1 MPFEMSRHRVY
12 LLLRNAVALSTRKWK
27 NLADILS
34 PATVNASGWNCT
46 PQMGFPLIFSMASGM
61 LSVAHA
67 VIRKPGAACFTAW

>member
-34 PATVNASGWNCT
+34 PATVNASGGTVLPKWA
-46 PQMGFPLIFSMASGM
+46 F
-61 LSVAHA
+61 H
-67 VIRKPGAACFTAW
+67 